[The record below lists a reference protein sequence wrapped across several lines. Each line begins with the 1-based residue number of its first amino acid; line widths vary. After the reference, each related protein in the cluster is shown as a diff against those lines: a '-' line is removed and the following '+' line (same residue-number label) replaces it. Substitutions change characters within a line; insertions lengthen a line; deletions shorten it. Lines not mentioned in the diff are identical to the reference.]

1 MLKQIPEKLL
11 NMRRI
16 GLEVFLDDFIL
27 RGFLPLKLFFDVNVL
42 LHTAGG
48 ETVERDA
55 PVIQIRD
62 KREWT

>member
-27 RGFLPLKLFFDVNVL
+27 RSFFPLQLFLDVNVL
-42 LHTAGG
+42 LHATGG

-55 PVIQIRD
+55 PVI
-62 KREWT
+62 